1 MSLLVSKYRQTR
13 GKNDV
18 GEARTAMGFKTGI
31 DLLDYKNGKLVMP
44 KGHKPYF
51 SVGIEE
57 GSYIMVIGRS
67 GSGKSTLAI
76 QMACN
81 IVEPYENGAVYIDD
95 VEAAMNMTRIKTISG
110 WDDDMLDSKI
120 VHRNV
125 GITTE
130 NFYKNINDIYKLKM
144 EMKDELTV
152 VSDKLDSRGNPIE
165 FLEPTVY
172 ILDSL
177 AVLSTDSISEEE
189 ELSGQMSQTSVARA
203 NASVFRRIL
212 PKLKAANIILIVIN
226 HVMTKVDINPMIKTK
241 AQINY
246 LKQDETVP
254 GGHTPLYLAN
264 NIFRVDP
271 GSKLTEDEKFGIPG
285 FMNKITI
292 IKSRTNRAG
301 QEVDCVY
308 DQNNGFSNEYSNF
321 NFLKDQK
328 LVGGAGRSFY
338 LQGAETIKF
347 SQKGFEE
354 KLYESPELQK
364 AYKKLLAQSLRQF
377 IYIPT
382 AADIQEEQ
390 DMREQEQAF
399 LDEDP
404 EE

>member
-1 MSLLVSKYRQTR
+1 MSLLVNKYRQTR

-110 WDDDMLDSKI
+110 WDDDMLENKI

-130 NFYKNINDIYKLKM
+130 SFYKNINEVYKLKM

-165 FLEPTVY
+165 YLEPTVY

-177 AVLSTDSISEEE
+177 AMLSTDSISEEE

-212 PKLKAANIILIVIN
+212 PKLKQANIILIVIN
-226 HVMTKVDINPMIKTK
+226 HVMTKVDINPMVKSK

-246 LKQDETVP
+246 LKQDETIP
-254 GGHTPLYLAN
+254 GGHTPY
-264 NIFRVDP
+264 
-271 GSKLTEDEKFGIPG
+271 T
-285 FMNKITI
+285 
-292 IKSRTNRAG
+292 
-301 QEVDCVY
+301 
-308 DQNNGFSNEYSNF
+308 
-321 NFLKDQK
+321 
-328 LVGGAGRSFY
+328 
-338 LQGAETIKF
+338 
-347 SQKGFEE
+347 
-354 KLYESPELQK
+354 
-364 AYKKLLAQSLRQF
+364 
-377 IYIPT
+377 
-382 AADIQEEQ
+382 
-390 DMREQEQAF
+390 
-399 LDEDP
+399 
-404 EE
+404 